1 VKIEKKKREKSP
13 KMKYRTEISTNPR
26 ILRRRGW
33 YQRKPKALTP
43 WGLPQQLKRER
54 LSSGG

>member
-13 KMKYRTEISTNPR
+13 KMKYRTGISTNPR
-26 ILRRRGW
+26 MLRRRGW
-33 YQRKPKALTP
+33 YQREPKAFTP
-43 WGLPQQLKRER
+43 WGLQQQLKRER